1 MGTPKPVR
9 SSGEGGRRPVDTHAV
24 VVGDAHVVVN
34 AVGEVSFA
42 EVVRAERMIGQVLR
56 RHHIH
61 EPARV
66 RMVDR
71 PGTGVMTVQANVWT
85 GQGEVRTQIDG
96 SGGWALTFAAE
107 RLDLQLRRV
116 ERSVARRMP
125 DRRRAVLAGVT
136 DDRPVTR
143 RKTVDARSCDAAEA
157 IATMDAMDYD
167 AHLFTDAETG
177 EDAIV
182 YWAGPRGVRFARQW
196 RLRPPR
202 GMDELPLTMNPHRVP
217 VLAEHQAAARLCR
230 YGLPFLF
237 CTDIADRRGRLLYRR
252 YDGDV
257 GVVIAR

>member
-1 MGTPKPVR
+1 M
-9 SSGEGGRRPVDTHAV
+9 DTHAV
-24 VVGDAHVVVN
+24 VVGDAHVAVS

-42 EVVRAERMIGQVLR
+42 EIVRAERMIGQVLL

-66 RMVDR
+66 RLVER
-71 PGTGVMTVQANVWT
+71 PGAGLMTVQANVRT
-85 GQGEVRTQIDG
+85 GRGDVRTQIDG

-107 RLDLQLRRV
+107 RLDHQLRRV

-125 DRRRAVLAGVT
+125 DRRRAVLAGVS

-143 RKTVDARSCDAAEA
+143 RKTVEVRSCDPAEA

-177 EDAIV
+177 EDAVV

-196 RLRPPR
+196 RPRPPR
-202 GMDELPLTMNPHRVP
+202 DMDELSMTMNPHRVP

-237 CTDIADRRGRLLYRR
+237 CTDTADRRGRLLYRR